1 MDLPDTILLKI
12 MIRTSGFARAMCTEI
27 RPLAGFARRAENLR
41 MQGREYAYIL
51 NAMAEYDASTVEE
64 TLRKMEE
71 VRGPNH
77 WDVKVACAWLRNALG
92 YTREQFSAIRRETL
106 QATASRLNDL
116 LN

>member
-51 NAMAEYDASTVEE
+51 NAMAE
-64 TLRKMEE
+64 
-71 VRGPNH
+71 VRCF
-77 WDVKVACAWLRNALG
+77 DRRRNLTQDG
-92 YTREQFSAIRRETL
+92 RSKG
-106 QATASRLNDL
+106 S
-116 LN
+116 

>member
-1 MDLPDTILLKI
+1 MDLPDTILLNI

-27 RPLAGFARRAENLR
+27 RPLAGFGR